1 MFALIEYTKHDKLK
15 KHRNTQNT
23 NFKCTGL
30 RRSLHAALTMLNM
43 YFNLSWLFK
52 NYLSILV
59 CRRPKIIWSVK
70 LIQRYISLEQV
81 YFKIVIFL
89 FERVFLLSLIEQ
101 KYHNMAM
108 YWSVGDWF
116 ICCRMFDNISACKRF
131 IQLSQRNACRG
142 YAAMTQLLLWKIE
155 EDIMLKLSFI
165 FSFR

>member
-1 MFALIEYTKHDKLK
+1 MPTRFTFLNVLFYDNFHSIYKLPKWNSFSDCQLSLSIVLYTILNFNANFTYNNVRADRIHKHDKLK

-89 FERVFLLSLIEQ
+89 F
-101 KYHNMAM
+101 
-108 YWSVGDWF
+108 
-116 ICCRMFDNISACKRF
+116 
-131 IQLSQRNACRG
+131 
-142 YAAMTQLLLWKIE
+142 
-155 EDIMLKLSFI
+155 
-165 FSFR
+165 

>member
-30 RRSLHAALTMLNM
+30 RRSLRATLTMLNM

-70 LIQRYISLEQV
+70 LIQRCISLEQV

-89 FERVFLLSLIEQ
+89 FERVFLPSLIEQ
-101 KYHNMAM
+101 KYHNMAL
-108 YWSVGDWF
+108 YWSVGDWS
-116 ICCRMFDNISACKRF
+116 ICCRMATRTIFQHVNVFYSYLKEMLVAGMRPW
-131 IQLSQRNACRG
+131 RNYCCEK
-142 YAAMTQLLLWKIE
+142 LKKI
-155 EDIMLKLSFI
+155 LC
-165 FSFR
+165 